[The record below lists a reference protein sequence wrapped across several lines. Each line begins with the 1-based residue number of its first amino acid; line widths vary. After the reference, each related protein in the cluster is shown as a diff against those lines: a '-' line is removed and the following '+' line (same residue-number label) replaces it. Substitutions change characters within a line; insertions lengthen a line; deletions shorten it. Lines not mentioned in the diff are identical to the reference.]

1 MRVGIYSGVFR
12 QRNLD
17 HGMRAGWTSTSGFSF
32 AFDCVEPKWI
42 DRLGRKCAPQE
53 LEADRTPTT
62 GVARPK
68 KAIRH
73 THLFQRQIA
82 PRTEKFS
89 FHISASLS
97 STTRGTWITARI
109 RDSKPAE

>member
-1 MRVGIYSGVFR
+1 MMAGAVKRFHFVHVEPDEVTQSTYVDIYSGVFR

-82 PRTEKFS
+82 PRTE
-89 FHISASLS
+89 
-97 STTRGTWITARI
+97 
-109 RDSKPAE
+109 